1 MRTSEKTVLTQP
13 YLELTNQGTTVQ
25 RFLTQ
30 EQHLLGRDAQRADLV
45 LPGDWQMI
53 SGCHALLRRSGEDY
67 CLYDGDGQK
76 PSTNGIFLN
85 RTRITPSKGYLLKH
99 GAELRIGQN
108 PHNQVTLIYRNPL
121 GAEMAEMPETRSLS
135 LKNRSVSLERDPQA
149 TLELDV
155 PIVSRRHAMIEPDG
169 QHYILRDHMTA

>member
-30 EQHLLGRDAQRADLV
+30 EQHLLGRDAQRTDLV

-85 RTRITPSKGYLLKH
+85 RLG
-99 GAELRIGQN
+99 LRRQKAIYSSMGQN
-108 PHNQVTLIYRNPL
+108 CGL
-121 GAEMAEMPETRSLS
+121 G
-135 LKNRSVSLERDPQA
+135 K
-149 TLELDV
+149 
-155 PIVSRRHAMIEPDG
+155 
-169 QHYILRDHMTA
+169 ILTIR